1 MSGETLDNTFIGFAT
16 LADQVHRKSV
26 KRGFDFT
33 LMVVGEAGLG
43 KSTLVNSLFLSD
55 LYADRKIHPVDER
68 LKKTVEIQKTTMEI
82 EEKGV
87 KLRLTIV
94 DTPGFGENLDGNG
107 SWKACVKYVDDQ
119 FAAYFDG
126 ESGLNR
132 KNIIDTRVHCC
143 LYFIPPYGHG
153 LRQID
158 LEFLKRLQYKVNL
171 IPVIAKAD
179 TLTKEEVQRLKNN
192 INREIEEND
201 IEIYQFPDCDS
212 DEDEEFKSQ
221 NQALKT
227 SVPFAVV
234 AGTHCMEISGRK
246 VRGRQYP
253 WGFVEVDN
261 PKHSDFALLRR
272 FIIQTHMQDLKD
284 VTHDVHYENY
294 RIQCLSNL
302 AQLQQ
307 GGGGQSNLAQLP
319 TVAPSEKPAR
329 AGAGSGSK
337 RDSFQQAKQ
346 ESTEKLLMEKDEEIR
361 KMQAMIQQMASQLS
375 HTNVSGPNSM
385 DDSTTV

>member
-1 MSGETLDNTFIGFAT
+1 MQNIFLNSWLLWF
-16 LADQVHRKSV
+16 
-26 KRGFDFT
+26 
-33 LMVVGEAGLG
+33 
-43 KSTLVNSLFLSD
+43 LVTPKVQCQLFENYSF
-55 LYADRKIHPVDER
+55 P
-68 LKKTVEIQKTTMEI
+68 KTT
-82 EEKGV
+82 
-87 KLRLTIV
+87 LLF
-94 DTPGFGENLDGNG
+94 PLGNG

-132 KNIIDTRVHCC
+132 KNIVDTRVHCC

-179 TLTKEEVQRLKNN
+179 TLTKEEVQRLKRN
-192 INREIEEND
+192 INKEIEEND

-212 DEDEEFKSQ
+212 DEDEEFKGQ
-221 NQALKT
+221 NQALKA
-227 SVPFAVV
+227 SIPFAVV
-234 AGTHCMEISGRK
+234 SGTHSMEIAGRK

-294 RIQCLSNL
+294 RIQCLSHL
-302 AQLQQ
+302 A
-307 GGGGQSNLAQLP
+307 GGASSGQMASIAQ
-319 TVAPSEKPAR
+319 EKSASR
-329 AGAGSGSK
+329 IK
-337 RDSFQQAKQ
+337 RDSFQVKQ
-346 ESTEKLLMEKDEEIR
+346 ESTEKLLHEKDEEIR
-361 KMQAMIQQMASQLS
+361 RMQLMLQQMQAQL
-375 HTNVSGPNSM
+375 NQSGSGAPSL
-385 DDSTTV
+385 DSSTMV